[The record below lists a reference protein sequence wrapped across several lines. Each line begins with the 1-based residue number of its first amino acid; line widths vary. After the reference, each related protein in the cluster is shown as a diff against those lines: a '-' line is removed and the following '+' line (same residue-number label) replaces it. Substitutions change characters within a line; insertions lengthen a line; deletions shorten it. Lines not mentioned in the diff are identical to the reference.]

1 MSQGWNNVTSATAII
16 DTDYLQGL
24 EDGYSTIES
33 SIATIDSETSKIYS
47 SISDIISLS
56 NPSSSDITTPLSE
69 AKKVLTDTKSNMET
83 FNGWTQG
90 TEFSELLASQGTV
103 LASLSDLTGV
113 SYVDKEASAFYS
125 DASFADG
132 VQTTSRNIASTST
145 PLELLEIVAK
155 SLNSIAE
162 TSGSW
167 WSGFSDIWQTYV
179 QSVADDSN
187 YKRMKSGVG
196 LVRDYLKIFN
206 NKSHS
211 AANLGRQAFEGLS
224 KSWDMVSKSGKDLW
238 AVMRQVKNTKA
249 WSALSK
255 VGSSKGWNL
264 AEKGYKGATKFFD
277 TVKNPL
283 KSGAK
288 SLGKVAQVG
297 GWTMVAMEAGVYGYQ
312 GYTDEDSRTY
322 HSVGKSAI
330 HAGVET
336 IKNAGP
342 LEATAAFS
350 SLGAGGAVV
359 GFAFGTANSIL
370 GMVSPELKDKFYD
383 SIENGLFDAYDGAA
397 KVVKDVGQTV
407 SDKAKSVGQ
416 SLSQGWNSVTSAFG
430 F

>member
-1 MSQGWNNVTSATAII
+1 
-16 DTDYLQGL
+16 
-24 EDGYSTIES
+24 
-33 SIATIDSETSKIYS
+33 
-47 SISDIISLS
+47 
-56 NPSSSDITTPLSE
+56 
-69 AKKVLTDTKSNMET
+69 
-83 FNGWTQG
+83 
-90 TEFSELLASQGTV
+90 
-103 LASLSDLTGV
+103 
-113 SYVDKEASAFYS
+113 
-125 DASFADG
+125 
-132 VQTTSRNIASTST
+132 IASTST

-238 AVMRQVKNTKA
+238 TVMRQVKNTKA

-255 VGSSKGWNL
+255 VGSSKGWKL

-330 HAGVET
+330 HAG
-336 IKNAGP
+336 
-342 LEATAAFS
+342 
-350 SLGAGGAVV
+350 
-359 GFAFGTANSIL
+359 
-370 GMVSPELKDKFYD
+370 
-383 SIENGLFDAYDGAA
+383 
-397 KVVKDVGQTV
+397 
-407 SDKAKSVGQ
+407 
-416 SLSQGWNSVTSAFG
+416 
-430 F
+430 